1 MRFEVINSNGRCMQL
16 TEHPNCVPYNFLESM
31 AAHGYKFRV
40 DGKIVSKNRVR
51 QAVEESL
58 GVVSKNTIT
67 EPEKVEILGVDLAAS
82 PDRTGNKE
90 KMQSKGKPKIAIMC
104 VEDNIT
110 FESQSEAAEHYGISP
125 MSVSN
130 SIKSG
135 KPTKG
140 HTFKKI

>member
-1 MRFEVINSNGRCMQL
+1 MKFEVINSNGRCMQS
-16 TEHPNCVPYNFLESM
+16 TTFPECIPYQFLESM
-31 AAHGYKFRV
+31 ASHGYRFRV
-40 DGKIVSKNRVR
+40 DGKIVSKNRVK
-51 QAVEESL
+51 QAVDESL
-58 GVVSKNTIT
+58 GVVSKNIIT
-67 EPEKVEILGVDLAAS
+67 ESDKVEILGVDLAAS
-82 PDRTGNKE
+82 PDRIGNKE
-90 KMQSKGKPKIAIMC
+90 KLQSKGKPKIAIMC

-110 FESQSEAAEHYGISP
+110 FASQSEAAEHYGISP